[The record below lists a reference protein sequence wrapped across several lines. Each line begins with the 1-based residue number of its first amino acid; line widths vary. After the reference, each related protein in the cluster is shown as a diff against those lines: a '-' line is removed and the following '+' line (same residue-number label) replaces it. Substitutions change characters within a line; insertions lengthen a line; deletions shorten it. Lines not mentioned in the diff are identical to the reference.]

1 MGVDDSRGLLSR
13 AIKDLNSA
21 WLETRASWDDAV
33 AIEFEEVNLAPL
45 QLDVK
50 SAMSAIDQASKLLH
64 QVRRD
69 CM

>member
-21 WLETRASWDDAV
+21 WIETRASWDDAV

-69 CM
+69 CT